1 MSAFVT
7 QLPKITLPRPH
18 KYALLVSLNQYREFV
33 MSVLTPYQLR
43 QQCRSGAFSGN
54 TSGFAPGFV
63 QANMAILPKQYAAH
77 FLQFCHFNPKPCP
90 LLGMATT
97 PGAVHM
103 PALAADLDIRS
114 DLPKYRIFTNGKLTA
129 EVTDVRDYWR
139 DDLVTFLIGCSFSF
153 EEALL
158 ADGLEIRNI
167 TEQVNVPM
175 YCTNIACTPAGPFHG
190 GMVVSM
196 RPMKPADAI
205 RAIQICSRFP
215 QVHGA
220 PVHFGDP
227 ADIGIMDITQPDF
240 GDAVTIKPGEVPVFW
255 ACGVTPQVAIANA
268 GIDFCIT
275 HAPGHM
281 LITDLPNSRL
291 AVL

>member
-1 MSAFVT
+1 MSD
-7 QLPKITLPRPH
+7 
-18 KYALLVSLNQYREFV
+18 
-33 MSVLTPYQLR
+33 LTPYQLR
-43 QQCRSGAFSGN
+43 QLCRSGQFSGN
-54 TSGFAPGFV
+54 TSGFAAGFV
-63 QANMAILPKQYAAH
+63 QANMAILPKAYAAD

-90 LLGMATT
+90 LLGMAAT
-97 PGAVHM
+97 PGAIDM
-103 PALAADLDIRS
+103 PHLATDLDIRS
-114 DLPKYRIFTNGKLTA
+114 DLPKYRIFRQGKLVD
-129 EVTDVRDYWR
+129 EVTDVTAHWR

-175 YCTNIACTPAGPFHG
+175 YRTNLACTPAGPFSG

-227 ADIGIMDITQPDF
+227 AAIGIQNINQPDF
-240 GDAVTIKPGEVPVFW
+240 GDAVSIKAGEVPVFW

-268 GIDFCIT
+268 GVDFCIT
-275 HAPGHM
+275 HSPGHM
-281 LITDLPNSRL
+281 LVTDLSNSKL

>member
-1 MSAFVT
+1 MQDLTALSPYKIR
-7 QLPKITLPRPH
+7 QL
-18 KYALLVSLNQYREFV
+18 
-33 MSVLTPYQLR
+33 
-43 QQCRSGAFSGN
+43 CRSGEFASN
-54 TSGFAPGFV
+54 TSGLAPGFV
-63 QANMAILPKQYAAH
+63 QANMAIIPAAYAAD

-90 LLGMATT
+90 LLGMAAH
-97 PGAVHM
+97 PGAVEL
-103 PALAADLDIRS
+103 PALAQNLDIRT
-114 DLPKYRIFTNGKLTA
+114 DLPRYRIFRHGELVD
-129 EVTDVRDYWR
+129 EVTDLTSVWR

-175 YCTNIACTPAGPFHG
+175 YRTNLACQSAGVFSG
-190 GMVVSM
+190 NMVVSM

-227 ADIGIMDITQPDF
+227 AAIGIQNINRPDY

-268 GIDFCIT
+268 KLDFCIS

-281 LITDLPNSRL
+281 LVTDLSNSKL

>member
-1 MSAFVT
+1 MQ
-7 QLPKITLPRPH
+7 QL
-18 KYALLVSLNQYREFV
+18 S
-33 MSVLTPYQLR
+33 PYQIR
-43 QQCRSGAFSGN
+43 QLCRSGALSTN
-54 TSGFAPGFV
+54 TSGLAPGFV
-63 QANMAILPKQYAAH
+63 QANMAIIPAAYAND
-77 FLQFCHFNPKPCP
+77 FLKFCHFNPKPCP
-90 LLGMATT
+90 LLGMAAT
-97 PGAVHM
+97 PGAVDM
-103 PALAADLDIRS
+103 PHLASELDIRT
-114 DLPKYRIFTNGKLTA
+114 DLPRYRVFRQGELVD
-129 EVTDVRDYWR
+129 EVTDLRQIWR

-153 EEALL
+153 EEPLL

-167 TEQVNVPM
+167 TEGVNVPM
-175 YCTNIACTPAGPFHG
+175 YRTNLACQSAGPFSG

-227 ADIGIMDITQPDF
+227 AAIGINNIDRPDF

-255 ACGVTPQVAIANA
+255 ACGVTPQVAISNA
-268 GIDFCIT
+268 KLDFCIS

-281 LITDLPNSRL
+281 LVTDLSNSKL
-291 AVL
+291 AML

>member
-1 MSAFVT
+1 MQDLT
-7 QLPKITLPRPH
+7 
-18 KYALLVSLNQYREFV
+18 ALS
-33 MSVLTPYQLR
+33 PYQIR
-43 QQCRSGAFSGN
+43 QLCRSGEFASN
-54 TSGFAPGFV
+54 TSGLAPGFV
-63 QANMAILPKQYAAH
+63 QANMAIIPAAYAAD

-90 LLGMATT
+90 LLGMAAR
-97 PGAVHM
+97 PGAVDL
-103 PALAADLDIRS
+103 PQLAQDLDIRT
-114 DLPKYRIFTNGKLTA
+114 DLPRYRIFRHGELVE
-129 EVTDVRDYWR
+129 EVTDLKSVWR

-175 YCTNIACTPAGPFHG
+175 YRTNIACTPAGVFHG

-196 RPMKPADAI
+196 RPMLPADAI

-227 ADIGIMDITQPDF
+227 AAIGIADIGKPDF
-240 GDAVTIKPGEVPVFW
+240 GDAVSMKPGEVPVFW
-255 ACGVTPQVAIANA
+255 ACGVAPQVAIANSKV
-268 GIDFCIT
+268 DFCIS
-275 HAPGHM
+275 HSPGHM
-281 LITDLPNSRL
+281 LVTDIANSKL
-291 AVL
+291 AML

>member
-1 MSAFVT
+1 MPDPMEDNTMSA
-7 QLPKITLPRPH
+7 PSPR
-18 KYALLVSLNQYREFV
+18 
-33 MSVLTPYQLR
+33 QLR
-43 QQCRSGAFSGN
+43 QQMRDGSFSGI
-54 TSGFAPGFV
+54 TSGLAPGYV
-63 QANMAILPKQYAAH
+63 QANLAILPRQYAAD

-90 LLGMATT
+90 LLGMAAS
-97 PGAVHM
+97 PGAIEI
-103 PALAADLDIRS
+103 PQLALQLDIRR
-114 DLPKYRIFTNGKLTA
+114 DLPRYRVFRHGKLT
-129 EVTDVRDYWR
+129 EELTDVTKVWR
-139 DDLVTFLIGCSFSF
+139 DDLVSFLIGCSFSF

-167 TEQVNVPM
+167 SENVNVPM
-175 YCTNIACTPAGPFHG
+175 YRSNIACTPAGPFYG
-190 GMVVSM
+190 DMVVSM
-196 RPMKPADAI
+196 RPMQPADAI

-227 ADIGIMDITQPDF
+227 AAIGITDINKPDF

-275 HAPGHM
+275 HSPGHM
-281 LITDLPNSRL
+281 LITDLRNSQL
-291 AVL
+291 ALF

>member
-1 MSAFVT
+1 MS
-7 QLPKITLPRPH
+7 
-18 KYALLVSLNQYREFV
+18 E
-33 MSVLTPYQLR
+33 LTPYQLR
-43 QQCRSGAFSGN
+43 QQCRSGVFSGN
-54 TSGFAPGFV
+54 TSGLAPGFV
-63 QANMAILPKQYAAH
+63 QANMAILPKQYAAD

-90 LLGMATT
+90 LLGMAAT
-97 PGAVHM
+97 PGAIDM
-103 PALAADLDIRS
+103 PALAQDLDIRS
-114 DLPKYRIFTNGKLTA
+114 DLPRYRIFRHGQLVE

-153 EEALL
+153 EESLL

-167 TEQVNVPM
+167 TEKVNVPM
-175 YCTNIACTPAGPFHG
+175 YRTNIGCTPAGVFHG

-196 RPMKPADAI
+196 RPMTPADAI

-227 ADIGIMDITQPDF
+227 AAIGISDINKPDF
-240 GDAVTIKPGEVPVFW
+240 GDAVSIKPGEVPVFW

-268 GIDFCIT
+268 GVDFCIT
-275 HAPGHM
+275 HSPGHM
-281 LITDLPNSRL
+281 LVTDIPNSKL
-291 AVL
+291 SVL

>member
-1 MSAFVT
+1 MSAS
-7 QLPKITLPRPH
+7 
-18 KYALLVSLNQYREFV
+18 ALKSP
-33 MSVLTPYQLR
+33 LTPLQLR
-43 QQCRSGAFSGN
+43 QQIRRNQFTAN
-54 TSGFAPGFV
+54 TSGQAPGFV
-63 QANMAILPKQYAAH
+63 QANLAIMPKQYAAD

-90 LLGMATT
+90 LLAMSAT
-97 PGAVHM
+97 PGAVDM
-103 PALAADLDIRS
+103 PQLAADLDIRTNI
-114 DLPKYRIFTNGKLTA
+114 PKYKVFKQGQLIE
-129 EVTDVRDYWR
+129 EVSDINAYWQ
-139 DDLVTFLIGCSFSF
+139 DDFVSFLIGCSFSF
-153 EEALL
+153 EESLI

-175 YCTNIACTPAGPFHG
+175 YRTNIACEPAGIFSG

-227 ADIGIMDITQPDF
+227 AAIGINDITKPDF

-268 GIDFCIT
+268 KLDICIT
-275 HAPGHM
+275 HSPGYM
-281 LITDLPNSRL
+281 LVTDLPNSKL
-291 AVL
+291 SVF

>member
-1 MSAFVT
+1 M
-7 QLPKITLPRPH
+7 Q
-18 KYALLVSLNQYREFV
+18 SL
-33 MSVLTPYQLR
+33 SPYQIR
-43 QQCRSGAFSGN
+43 QLCRNGQFSRN
-54 TSGFAPGFV
+54 TSGLAPGFV
-63 QANMAILPKQYAAH
+63 QANMAIIPAAYAAD

-90 LLGMATT
+90 LLGMAAA
-97 PGAVHM
+97 PGAVDI
-103 PALAADLDIRS
+103 PALAAELDIRT
-114 DLPKYRIFTNGKLTA
+114 DLPRYRVFRQGELVD
-129 EVTDVRDYWR
+129 EVTDLRSLWR

-153 EEALL
+153 EESLL

-175 YCTNIACTPAGPFHG
+175 YRTNIPCQSAGVFSAN
-190 GMVVSM
+190 MVVSM

-227 ADIGIMDITQPDF
+227 AAIGINDINQPDF
-240 GDAVTIKPGEVPVFW
+240 GDAVSIKTGEVPVFW
-255 ACGVTPQVAIANA
+255 ACGVTPQIAIANA
-268 GIDFCIT
+268 KLDFCIS

-281 LITDLPNSRL
+281 LVTDLSNSKL
-291 AVL
+291 AML